1 MTIAAN
7 DSSERIETVRE
18 YAEYSHT
25 KEMLHIGKHDFSLI
39 HVKTKSASAHHAF
52 LCAADRTVPSQP
64 NDICKNIPKKMLID
78 KDGNFFWYLCL
89 VLSKY
94 LDENISSERSEFL
107 IPEKDTDTDNMVFDV
122 SLNSIYQTVNLSVSK
137 YLEFSLE
144 QLKKETVESINSVL
158 DKNPELKSLHLS
170 PEDVKNLVSSSSE
183 TEIKKSL
190 RQKLSEQMDIAHEEM
205 DSLIERIGSD
215 AIPDYETFRS
225 AYDSDIQNYTALN
238 QSHLIS
244 YVLYRKKV
252 LELFERFTTVFFD
265 EKAILEK
272 HIHKLIFP
280 MQE

>member
-1 MTIAAN
+1 M
-7 DSSERIETVRE
+7 
-18 YAEYSHT
+18 
-25 KEMLHIGKHDFSLI
+25 
-39 HVKTKSASAHHAF
+39 
-52 LCAADRTVPSQP
+52 
-64 NDICKNIPKKMLID
+64 
-78 KDGNFFWYLCL
+78 
-89 VLSKY
+89 
-94 LDENISSERSEFL
+94 
-107 IPEKDTDTDNMVFDV
+107 
-122 SLNSIYQTVNLSVSK
+122 
-137 YLEFSLE
+137 
-144 QLKKETVESINSVL
+144 
-158 DKNPELKSLHLS
+158 KSLHLS